1 MRQDLTQPRVPDPV
15 GGKTHDMRFGIA
27 LLRAVVGALFIGHG
41 LQKLAGWFGG
51 HGLEATAQGFESMG
65 LRPGKVHATAAGAA
79 ETAGG
84 ALLLTGAA
92 TPLAAG
98 MLTGTMT
105 VAIHKVHGPKGVWN
119 TQGGFEYNVVLMAAL
134 FAITA
139 AGPGTLAVDE
149 GHAGTAWAFAEFA
162 AGLLGAE
169 ALLRLTAGQDEPP
182 PEAPGPPPGNSA
194 AREPAVSG
202 STSG

>member
-1 MRQDLTQPRVPDPV
+1 
-15 GGKTHDMRFGIA
+15 MRFGIA
-27 LLRAVVGALFIGHG
+27 LLRAVVGALFMGHG

-51 HGLEATAQGFESMG
+51 HGLEATAAGFESMG
-65 LRPGKVHATAAGAA
+65 MRPGKVHATVAGVA

-84 ALLLTGAA
+84 ALLLTGTA

-105 VAIHKVHGPKGVWN
+105 VAVRKVHFAKGVWN
-119 TQGGFEYNVVLMAAL
+119 TQGGFEYNLVLMAAL

-139 AGPGTLAVDE
+139 AGPGTAALDE
-149 GHAGTAWAFAEFA
+149 RHAGAGWALAEFA

-169 ALLRLTAGQDEPP
+169 AVLRFAASQSEPE
-182 PEAPGPPPGNSA
+182 PEPSAPTSGNGAS
-194 AREPAVSG
+194 REPEPA
-202 STSG
+202 TA

>member
-1 MRQDLTQPRVPDPV
+1 
-15 GGKTHDMRFGIA
+15 MRFGIA
-27 LLRAVVGALFIGHG
+27 LLRAVVGALFMGHG

-51 HGLEATAQGFESMG
+51 HGLEGTAKGFESMG
-65 LRPGKVHATAAGAA
+65 LRPGKVHATAAGVA

-105 VAIHKVHGPKGVWN
+105 VAIRKVHLANGVWV
-119 TQGGFEYNVVLMAAL
+119 TKGGYEYNMVLLAAL

-139 AGPGTLAVDE
+139 AGPGTAALDE
-149 GHAGTAWAFAEFA
+149 GHAGTSWAFAEFA
-162 AGLLGAE
+162 AGVLGAE
-169 ALLRLTAGQDEPP
+169 ALLRFAAAQPE
-182 PEAPGPPPGNSA
+182 PEAAPDAQQA
-194 AREPAVSG
+194 ADVSNGRQPEPAVSG

>member
-1 MRQDLTQPRVPDPV
+1 
-15 GGKTHDMRFGIA
+15 MRFGIA
-27 LLRAVVGALFIGHG
+27 LLRAVVGALFMGHG

-51 HGLEATAQGFESMG
+51 HGLDATANAFEGMG
-65 LRPGKVHATAAGAA
+65 LRPGKVHATAAGVA

-98 MLTGTMT
+98 MLSGTMT
-105 VAIHKVHGPKGVWN
+105 VAVRKVHLANGVWVSN
-119 TQGGFEYNVVLMAAL
+119 GGFEYNAVLLAAL

-139 AGPGTLAVDE
+139 AGPGTAALDE
-149 GHAGTAWAFAEFA
+149 GHAGTGWAVAEFA

-169 ALLRLTAGQDEPP
+169 AILRFAGSQPAPADDAQDAMETA
-182 PEAPGPPPGNSA
+182 SA
-194 AREPAVSG
+194 QKTPEPAAA
-202 STSG
+202 

>member
-1 MRQDLTQPRVPDPV
+1 
-15 GGKTHDMRFGIA
+15 MRFGIA
-27 LLRAVVGALFIGHG
+27 LLRAVVGALFMGHG

-51 HGLEATAQGFESMG
+51 HGLEATAKGFESMG
-65 LRPGKVHATAAGAA
+65 LRPGKVHATAAGVS

-105 VAIHKVHGPKGVWN
+105 VAIHKVHLKNGIWVTK
-119 TQGGFEYNVVLMAAL
+119 GGFEYNAVLMAAL

-139 AGPGTLAVDE
+139 AGPGTAALDE
-149 GHAGTAWAFAEFA
+149 KHAGTGWALAEFA
-162 AGLLGAE
+162 AGLLGAAAVVKFADSQAAPE
-169 ALLRLTAGQDEPP
+169 PEGTAPSGNGAAAEPV
-182 PEAPGPPPGNSA
+182 A
-194 AREPAVSG
+194 SG
-202 STSG
+202 STAG